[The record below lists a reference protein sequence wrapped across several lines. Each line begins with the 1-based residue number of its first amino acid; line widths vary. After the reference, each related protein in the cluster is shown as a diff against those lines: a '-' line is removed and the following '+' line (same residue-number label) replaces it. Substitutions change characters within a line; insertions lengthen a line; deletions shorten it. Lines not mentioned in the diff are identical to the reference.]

1 MNVFGIGVLT
11 LLATVVWSVP
21 AGVSESRAPEP
32 GADRA
37 KQFEQFRQ
45 NLEDTRRRL
54 NLTDEQVDQI
64 RPILRSGFQA
74 MLEVFQKHGIEP
86 GEHSGTTDRI
96 GFLQLRRLR
105 RDLDAVRKQTLKH
118 LDGVLTDTQ
127 LKTYKQIQEEHR
139 KALRERLR
147 QRRR

>member
-11 LLATVVWSVP
+11 LLATVVWSGP
-21 AGVSESRAPEP
+21 AGVTESGAPES
-32 GADRA
+32 AVDRA
-37 KQFEQFRQ
+37 KQLEQFRQ
-45 NLEDTRRRL
+45 NLEDARRRL
-54 NLTDEQVDQI
+54 NLTDEQVEQV

-86 GEHSGTTDRI
+86 GERSGTTDRI
-96 GFLQLRRLR
+96 GLRQLRRLR

-118 LDGVLTDTQ
+118 LDGVLTAAQ
-127 LKTYKQIQEEHR
+127 LKTYKQIQEERR